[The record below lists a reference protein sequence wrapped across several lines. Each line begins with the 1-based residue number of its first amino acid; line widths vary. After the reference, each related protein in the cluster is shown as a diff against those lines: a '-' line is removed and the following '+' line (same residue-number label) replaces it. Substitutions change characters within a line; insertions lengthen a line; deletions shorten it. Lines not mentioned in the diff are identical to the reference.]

1 MSILFILSPQH
12 LTTLWPSCYKSKSI
26 ADDDCNTFGAT
37 EYLDI
42 MVEEGSVAVIT
53 VSDYL

>member
-1 MSILFILSPQH
+1 MSVLFILPPKQ
-12 LTTLWPSCYKSKSI
+12 LTTPWPSCYKSKPMV
-26 ADDDCNTFGAT
+26 DDDCNTFGAK

-53 VSDYL
+53 VSDYF